1 MKRKLLTQSLT
12 IAVLVGLMI
21 APSARS
27 QSSSSCPQF
36 FYPPLPTNF
45 RPKLVQELK
54 EHTGFVYGMTFSC
67 DGQTLISTSS
77 TKDKA
82 VRLWNWRSGQQQL
95 SFAAEN
101 PDDWFTAAF
110 LSPDRK
116 TLVTADSIGRIQLRD
131 PQTGGVRSLFP
142 ARTRGAGIVT
152 LTRDGQ
158 TLIDATGTGGDF
170 NITLWNFKTQ
180 QQEQLILGNWAN
192 LWMITSDSYTLASA
206 SMNGTAGV
214 WDLRTRKVVATLPIG
229 ATVEAIAIALTPDAE
244 WLIVAYGDGSVKR
257 WNARTGRLDRTL
269 FRGISPQSI
278 ATSPD
283 GRTLAIGYYNHIRL
297 WNLSTNRLLHNLP
310 ANSPSRQQLRFSPDG
325 RFFLNTDEEGD
336 IIRVWQLTP

>member
-1 MKRKLLTQSLT
+1 MRRKLLAQSLT
-12 IAVLVGLMI
+12 IVILAGFVI
-21 APSARS
+21 APSAQS
-27 QSSSSCPQF
+27 QSSSCPQF

-45 RPKLVQELK
+45 RPKLVQELE
-54 EHTGFVYGMTFSC
+54 EHTGFVYDMTFSC

-77 TKDKA
+77 TEDKV
-82 VRLWNWRSGQQQL
+82 VRLWNWRSGKQQL

-110 LSPDRK
+110 LSPDRQ
-116 TLVTADSIGRIQLRD
+116 TLITADSIGRIQLRN
-131 PQTGGVRSLFP
+131 PQTGTVRSHFP

-152 LTRDGQ
+152 LSRDGQ

-192 LWMITSDSYTLASA
+192 LWAITPDSDTLASA

-214 WDLRTRKVVATLPIG
+214 WNLRTRKVITALPIS
-229 ATVEAIAIALTPDAE
+229 ATVGAIAIALIPDAKS
-244 WLIVAYGDGSVKR
+244 LIVAYGDGSLKQ

-278 ATSPD
+278 AISPD
-283 GRTLAIGYYNHIRL
+283 NRTLAIGYYNHIRL

-310 ANSPSRQQLRFSPDG
+310 ANSPSRQLLRFSPDG
-325 RFFLNTDEEGD
+325 RFFLNTDEEGN
-336 IIRVWQLTP
+336 IIRVWQLIP

>member
-1 MKRKLLTQSLT
+1 MKRKLLAQSLT
-12 IAVLVGLMI
+12 ISVLVGLMI
-21 APSARS
+21 VPSARS

-82 VRLWNWRSGQQQL
+82 VRLWNWRSGKQQL

-131 PQTGGVRSLFP
+131 PQTGGVRSLFS

-158 TLIDATGTGGDF
+158 TLIDATGTGGSF
-170 NITLWNFKTQ
+170 NITLWNFNTQ
-180 QQEQLILGNWAN
+180 QQEQRIPGNWAD
-192 LWMITSDSYTLASA
+192 LWTITPDSSTLASA
-206 SMNGTAGV
+206 SMNGTARV
-214 WDLRTRKVVATLPIG
+214 WNLRTRQVVTTLPNSSTVG
-229 ATVEAIAIALTPDAE
+229 AVSIALTPNAE
-244 WLIVAYGDGSVKR
+244 SLIVAYGDGSLKQ

-269 FRGISPQSI
+269 FRGISPHSV

-310 ANSPSRQQLRFSPDG
+310 ANSPGRQLLRFSPDG
-325 RFFLNTDEEGD
+325 RFLLNTDEEGS